1 MRPISLVNAGR
12 VLPSNPPNSSSHPEM
27 VHFSGAAGISPCQ
40 PNLRYPREHLKN
52 LVFAFTLL
60 ATASATPTE
69 TSASVAQVAEAPGSQ
84 ERHAEALLAR
94 LREQHGLPALAA
106 VVVSSNVTL
115 DLAVTGLRRQG
126 KPERIEPAD
135 RFHLGSMG
143 KAITA
148 TVIARLV
155 EEGKLSWTTRP
166 VDLFPE
172 LASAVHPGYR
182 DITIEQLLRHDAGT
196 PPYDSTTEIRG
207 AGARAGSGSPRDQR
221 RAFSIWLLQQRPHVT
236 PGTRP
241 EYSNAGYPVAA
252 AMAEAATG
260 ETWESLVE
268 SRLARPLGINLTY
281 GLPARGDSAQPWG
294 HKPKSAFLGLA
305 ISPNAVE
312 LQAPK
317 DGWALGVIFEPAGD
331 YSLSLADYA
340 KFLQM
345 HLAGLAGRDGLLKAS
360 SIQRLHAGP
369 GEYAMGWFLREFD
382 GTAAHWHTGSIDTF
396 FSRVI
401 MLPERDIAVA
411 VLTNAG
417 SETASTASREAA
429 MELLRLYGPP
439 AAR

>member
-1 MRPISLVNAGR
+1 M
-12 VLPSNPPNSSSHPEM
+12 
-27 VHFSGAAGISPCQ
+27 
-40 PNLRYPREHLKN
+40 KN
-52 LVFAFTLL
+52 LVFAFALL
-60 ATASATPTE
+60 TTAAAPPPGIN
-69 TSASVAQVAEAPGSQ
+69 ASVHPAAEAPGSQ
-84 ERHAEALLAR
+84 ERHTEALLIR
-94 LREQHGLPALAA
+94 LREQHELPALAA
-106 VVVSSNVTL
+106 VVVSSDTTL
-115 DLAVTGLRRQG
+115 GLVVTGIRRQG
-126 KPERIEPAD
+126 QPEMVEPAD

-345 HLAGLAGRDGLLKAS
+345 HLAGLAGRDGLL
-360 SIQRLHAGP
+360 
-369 GEYAMGWFLREFD
+369 
-382 GTAAHWHTGSIDTF
+382 
-396 FSRVI
+396 
-401 MLPERDIAVA
+401 
-411 VLTNAG
+411 
-417 SETASTASREAA
+417 
-429 MELLRLYGPP
+429 
-439 AAR
+439 

>member
-1 MRPISLVNAGR
+1 MKS
-12 VLPSNPPNSSSHPEM
+12 
-27 VHFSGAAGISPCQ
+27 
-40 PNLRYPREHLKN
+40 
-52 LVFAFTLL
+52 LVFAFALL
-60 ATASATPTE
+60 TTTAAPSAEINPPVHTATEAS
-69 TSASVAQVAEAPGSQ
+69 GSQ
-84 ERHAEALLAR
+84 EHRAEALLIR

-106 VVVSSNVTL
+106 LVVRSDTTL

-126 KPERIEPAD
+126 KPEKVEPAD

-155 EEGKLSWTTRP
+155 EEGTLSWTTRP
-166 VDLFPE
+166 IDVFPE
-172 LASAVHPGYR
+172 LAKTIHPGYR
-182 DITIEQLLRHDAGT
+182 NVTIEQLLRHEGGT
-196 PPYDSTTEIRG
+196 PAYDSIAEMEG
-207 AGARAGSGSPRDQR
+207 AKARAGSGSPRDQR
-221 RAFSIWLLQQRPHVT
+221 RAFSTWLLQQRPYVA

-241 EYSNAGYPVAA
+241 EYSNAAYPVAA

-260 ETWESLVE
+260 EAWESLVE
-268 SRLARPLGINLTY
+268 SRLARPLGINLVH
-281 GLPARGDSAQPWG
+281 GLPARGDSPQPWG
-294 HKPKSAFLGLA
+294 HKPKSAFFGMA
-305 ISPNAVE
+305 TYQNAVE
-312 LQAPK
+312 PQPPG
-317 DGWALGVIFEPAGD
+317 DGWALGVIFDPAGD

-340 KFLQM
+340 KFLQL

-382 GTAAHWHTGSIDTF
+382 GTTAHWHTGSTETF

-417 SETASTASREAA
+417 SEAASTASREAA
-429 MELLRLYGPP
+429 MELLRIHGQP